1 MIMLS
6 SVLVRKAGLNEYDT
20 GAIYTYIFNSFIFS
34 YSPFFGVINS
44 FTFKEI
50 LFEGYYR
57 SINTL
62 RATIHIEV
70 CKRIYT

>member
-6 SVLVRKAGLNEYDT
+6 SVLVRKAVLNYYD
-20 GAIYTYIFNSFIFS
+20 TYIFNSFIFS

-57 SINTL
+57 SIN
-62 RATIHIEV
+62 ATIHILEV

>member
-34 YSPFFGVINS
+34 YSPFFGVIN
-44 FTFKEI
+44 
-50 LFEGYYR
+50 R
-57 SINTL
+57 NTL
-62 RATIHIEV
+62 
-70 CKRIYT
+70 